1 MLLLLLAAKGRTRG
15 KGRVMQLTEQFLI
28 TEKGQF
34 ELSKILSV
42 KPAEQD
48 CLPAPVYPLLLLG
61 ALLILFLHPL
71 CSLLFLVPAAWLA
84 ACGRR
89 KAPCAAVTVC
99 TASTTY
105 VVKLSDSGQFKEL
118 EAAICKAKCK

>member
-1 MLLLLLAAKGRTRG
+1 
-15 KGRVMQLTEQFLI
+15 MQIAGQLLI
-28 TEKGQF
+28 TEQGTV

-42 KPAEQD
+42 KPADQD
-48 CLPAPVYPLLLLG
+48 YLPAPVYPLLLLG

-84 ACGRR
+84 ACGSR

>member
-1 MLLLLLAAKGRTRG
+1 
-15 KGRVMQLTEQFLI
+15 MQLTKQFLI
-28 TEKGQF
+28 TEEGKF
-34 ELSKILSV
+34 ELSKIVSV
-42 KPAEQD
+42 KLREEEY
-48 CLPAPVYPLLLLG
+48 LPMCVYPLLVPG
-61 ALLILFLHPL
+61 VLLILFLHPL

-84 ACGRR
+84 ACGSR
-89 KAPCAAVTVC
+89 KAPCATVTVC